1 MRYRTSHETLT
12 ESQIKEQLNTLAS
25 SDLKFCFTTNYNTP
39 SRHMYKSTMLF
50 FEKVIRWRIILQCHL
65 LLYYYPETNFLVYTF
80 YKSFIGKPFW
90 EEDVSR
96 KCADKNG
103 NL

>member
-39 SRHMYKSTMLF
+39 SRHIYKSTMLF
-50 FEKVIRWRIILQCHL
+50 FEKSNL
-65 LLYYYPETNFLVYTF
+65 LKNHPTMSLTF
-80 YKSFIGKPFW
+80 VLLS
-90 EEDVSR
+90 
-96 KCADKNG
+96 
-103 NL
+103 

>member
-39 SRHMYKSTMLF
+39 SRHIYKSTMLKNHPTMSLTF
-50 FEKVIRWRIILQCHL
+50 VL
-65 LLYYYPETNFLVYTF
+65 L
-80 YKSFIGKPFW
+80 S
-90 EEDVSR
+90 
-96 KCADKNG
+96 
-103 NL
+103 